1 MNRAAVPA
9 STSTSQPV
17 AGAPRLPVLI
27 VDDVEANLVALRA
40 LLDGLGCEVVVAKSG
55 NEALRQLLKRDFAV
69 MLLDVQMPEMDGYEV
84 AHHARENSATRD
96 IPIIFLTAALRS
108 EDNVLR
114 GYGSGAVDFLFK
126 PINPPILRS
135 KVRVFLELYA
145 QRRQLA
151 DAKSALERSNVEL
164 RQLADSNAAL
174 AENFR
179 TAKEDLE
186 KAYRELQATQGQ
198 LIQSAKMASL
208 GELVAGVA
216 HEINNPLSFATSHL
230 DTARRIFEKIEPEC
244 RSVLSEASR
253 ANWARADSRLREM
266 AAGLERIAELVIKLR
281 TFSRLDEGE
290 QKKVSVRECVESVL
304 MILGHRMGNRI
315 RVETHFGE
323 ADQIECYAGLL
334 NQALLNLVSNAI
346 DAIDGDGHIT
356 IVTGTEGSFYCI
368 KVTDTGQGIP
378 DDLRERVLEPFFTTK
393 PVGQGTGLGLSIT
406 YSIVRKHDGTLEF
419 SHREGGGTVVAI
431 RLPLTGTATGEQHA
445 S

>member
-1 MNRAAVPA
+1 MNRSPLPAAA
-9 STSTSQPV
+9 SRWPSV
-17 AGAPRLPVLI
+17 AAPTRPPVLI

-40 LLDGLGCEVVVAKSG
+40 LLDGLSCEVVVAKSG
-55 NEALRQLLKRDFAV
+55 NEALRQLLKREFAV
-69 MLLDVQMPEMDGYEV
+69 ILLDVQMPEMDGYEV
-84 AHHARENSATRD
+84 AHHARENPSTRD
-96 IPIIFLTAALRS
+96 IPIIFLTAAHHS

-126 PINPPILRS
+126 PIDPPILRS

-145 QRRQLA
+145 QRRQIA
-151 DAKSALERSNVEL
+151 DAKTALERSNTEL

-174 AENFR
+174 AEKFR
-179 TAKEDLE
+179 AANEDLE
-186 KAYRELQATQGQ
+186 KAYRELQTTQGQ

-244 RSVLSEASR
+244 RPALSEASV
-253 ANWARADSRLREM
+253 ASWTRADSRLREM
-266 AAGLERIAELVIKLR
+266 ATGLERIAELVVKLR

-290 QKKVSVRECVESVL
+290 QKKVSIRECVESVL
-304 MILGHRMGNRI
+304 MILQHRMGDRI
-315 RVETHFGE
+315 RVEKHLGE
-323 ADQIECYAGLL
+323 PDRIDCFAGLL

-346 DAIDGDGHIT
+346 DAIEGEGQVTVTTGAEGDAFAIT
-356 IVTGTEGSFYCI
+356 
-368 KVTDTGQGIP
+368 VTDTGCGIP

-406 YSIVRKHDGTLEF
+406 YSIVRRHGGTLEL
-419 SHREGGGTVVAI
+419 SRREGGGTVASI
-431 RLPLTGTATGEQHA
+431 RLPMNDGAGRQHA

>member
-1 MNRAAVPA
+1 MSPA
-9 STSTSQPV
+9 HLPAPGLQPLQ
-17 AGAPRLPVLI
+17 AEPSRLPVLI

-40 LLDGLGCEVVVAKSG
+40 VLDGLGCEVVVAKSG
-55 NEALRQLLKRDFAV
+55 NDALRQLLKREFAV
-69 MLLDVQMPEMDGYEV
+69 LLLDVQMPDMDGYEV
-84 AHHARENSATRD
+84 AHHVRQNPATRD
-96 IPIIFLTAALRS
+96 VPIIFLTAARHS

-126 PINPPILRS
+126 PIDPPILRS

-145 QRRQLA
+145 QRRQIA
-151 DAKSALERSNVEL
+151 NAKAALERNNLEL

-174 AENFR
+174 AEKFR
-179 TAKEDLE
+179 AANEDLE
-186 KAYRELQATQGQ
+186 NAYRELQATQAQ

-216 HEINNPLSFATSHL
+216 HEINNPLSFAASHL
-230 DTARRIFEKIEPEC
+230 DTARQLLGKLEPEC
-244 RSVLSEASR
+244 RPVLSAAGLESWTR
-253 ANWARADSRLREM
+253 AQSRLREM
-266 AAGLERIAELVIKLR
+266 ASGLERIAELVVKLR

-304 MILGHRMGNRI
+304 MILRHRAGDHI
-315 RVETHFGE
+315 RLEARFGE
-323 ADQIECYAGLL
+323 PDQIECFAGLL

-346 DAIDGDGHIT
+346 DAIDGMGSVSV
-356 IVTGTEGSFYCI
+356 VTGSEGDFYI
-368 KVTDTGQGIP
+368 VRVIDTGRGIP

-406 YSIVRKHDGTLEF
+406 YSIVKKHGGTLDL
-419 SHREGGGTVVAI
+419 SHREGGGTVAAI
-431 RLPLTGTATGEQHA
+431 RLPMVGSMGRQHA